1 MIELTQ
7 GVTEEIYAK
16 NLTDDTGAA
25 LDPTGWAI
33 AAVACQYAGIGPVV
47 ATWSDSPSEGQGLA
61 EVVDAISPASGKWV
75 VLHCTP
81 ALTDSWTWDRGW
93 LQCVIT
99 EPGGEQREARVID
112 DIVIVNQQYIPEE

>member
-16 NLTDDTGAA
+16 DLTDDTGQA

-33 AAVACQYAGIGPVV
+33 HAVARQYGAVGPVV
-47 ATWSDSPSEGQGLA
+47 ATWSSSPAAGEGLA
-61 EVVDAISPASGKWV
+61 EVISAISPATGKWV

-81 ALTDSWTWDRGW
+81 TLSDGWTWDRGH
-93 LQCVIT
+93 LQCVII
-99 EPGGEQREARVID
+99 EPDNALREARVID
-112 DIVIVNQQYIPEE
+112 EDVTVNRQCVPEE